1 MDRIVQEVRRRDTD
15 GIRGVSGKVSGKYRL
30 AESKRVDHV
39 FRIGST
45 GRIRAHCL
53 SSPKSFKL
61 PEQSVFLKVSGD
73 RKGSTGESECIIQG
87 WTNDEFGG
95 I

>member
-1 MDRIVQEVRRRDTD
+1 MERIVQEVRRRDTD
-15 GIRGVSGKVSGKYRL
+15 GIPSVSDVSGKFRL

-53 SSPKSFKL
+53 SSPKSSKL
-61 PEQSVFLKVSGD
+61 PKQSVVLKVSGD
-73 RKGSTGESECIIQG
+73 RKVSTG
-87 WTNDEFGG
+87 G
-95 I
+95 IRVYHVRLEKR

>member
-30 AESKRVDHV
+30 AEWKRVDHV

-45 GRIRAHCL
+45 G
-53 SSPKSFKL
+53 
-61 PEQSVFLKVSGD
+61 
-73 RKGSTGESECIIQG
+73 ESEHIV
-87 WTNDEFGG
+87 
-95 I
+95 